1 MVSIRR
7 NVRRKG
13 FFQGRVLVHITA
25 ETWNFQI
32 QQLQFAVQMRT
43 LKSCM
48 PGDFRH
54 LTVFVRHQ
62 TGKIRLF
69 KVVAKFL
76 EGAIEVERDVC
87 AGNLQH
93 GQRFEPL
100 DRRSNDGGFLRF
112 SFCCW

>member
-48 PGDFRH
+48 TGDFRH

-76 EGAIEVERDVC
+76 EGAIEVERDV
-87 AGNLQH
+87 
-93 GQRFEPL
+93 
-100 DRRSNDGGFLRF
+100 
-112 SFCCW
+112 